1 MNKLYANKI
10 VNGTLTLADV
20 PASRKQGVIAILQ
33 QYVEE
38 EKITQEQFE
47 QFTRED

>member
-10 VNGTLTLADV
+10 VNGSITLSSV
-20 PASRKQGVIAILQ
+20 PASRKAAVIAILQ
-33 QYVEE
+33 QYLEE
-38 EKITQEQFE
+38 EKITQSQFE